1 MAKPNPTAWSRE
13 DRDLL
18 VELRTRL
25 VNVEAGVGEMKTG
38 VTSRLLNLEGNSIT
52 KVEFDDHEQRLR
64 SLETQRWMIAGAVM
78 ITSALAGYALQ
89 VFF

>member
-64 SLETQRWMIAGAVM
+64 ALETQRWKIAGAVLVAAF
-78 ITSALAGYALQ
+78 ALPYAIQ
-89 VFF
+89 YFF